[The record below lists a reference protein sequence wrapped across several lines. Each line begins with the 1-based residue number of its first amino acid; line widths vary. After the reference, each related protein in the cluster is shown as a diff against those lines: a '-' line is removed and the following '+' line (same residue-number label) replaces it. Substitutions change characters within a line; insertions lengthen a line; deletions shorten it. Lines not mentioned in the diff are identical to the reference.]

1 MGTETKELKKLFIPH
16 IVRQH
21 LEIESDLHLPL
32 DSVVK
37 FRDEAGMVGFMPVFE
52 EIEPC
57 IAMLKDHGMPEDSFF
72 IMQTDPETWDKNSKM
87 YD

>member
-1 MGTETKELKKLFIPH
+1 MGAEKELKKLFIPH

-21 LEIESDLHLPL
+21 LEVESDLHLPFNN
-32 DSVVK
+32 VIP

-52 EIEPC
+52 EVEPC
-57 IAMLKDHGMPEDSFF
+57 IALLKEHGMPEDSFF
-72 IMQTDPETWDKNSKM
+72 IKQTDPVAWEQHTRQ